1 MKWEK
6 WEKKDYTQH
15 NLSSQGNCPR
25 GVGIPLRTAP
35 EAPKKKK
42 TWVQK
47 EGSTLDFFK
56 AFSEHMLEAFIHK
69 QLDKLTADIH
79 HRTIRSIDQDNCRL
93 LVHCDFSQ
101 DHSHAMADQSMCEFF
116 DMVVSSLFIAI
127 AHFYDPV
134 TRKVECEGWIFVS
147 DDNSHSNNCVNHY
160 LQQIHEHYQ
169 AFYTMN
175 DFERIYSMTVWADN
189 CTEQFKSRFQIGWA
203 ALYVNKS
210 ALEVIH
216 LYFFCPQH
224 GKGPPDGLGGN
235 VKTALKNE
243 EKFRRHKAA
252 TIDVYLWLQENF
264 TEIKSPDTGL
274 FSIRKRI
281 FRYVPTGH
289 VPRHRCIDSSAFPG
303 ISETYAF
310 AVTKGIPVGKVFHRF
325 CSCHCESCML
335 GSFARCEN
343 EAFLGVWGVKYL
355 EVVEAPEPP
364 LKDVVETEIHQKLES
379 YRPLDDLF
387 PFYVM
392 FVNRGCFSPSI
403 AMLTKNKVFN
413 NASIKVFILEHLKE
427 IPEGQFN
434 DTVVKV
440 PNNECLCAK
449 RRCNCTKQHLQTL
462 SKKDILNILVEET
475 QTKDGIVCKS
485 VLSKLKQKTD
495 LREKYTVWH
504 VPEQHNKFITDFNE
518 RRIKIRGDLRVFF

>member
-1 MKWEK
+1 MAQGERVIICVLLPKRQ
-6 WEKKDYTQH
+6 KK
-15 NLSSQGNCPR
+15 L
-25 GVGIPLRTAP
+25 
-35 EAPKKKK
+35 K

-160 LQQIHEHYQ
+160 LQQIREHYQ

-175 DFERIYSMTVWADN
+175 DFELIYSMTVWADN

-203 ALYVNKS
+203 ALYVNKK
-210 ALEVIH
+210 VINQ
-216 LYFFCPQH
+216 YFFCPQH

-281 FRYVPTGH
+281 FRYVPTGL

-387 PFYVM
+387 PFYVV
-392 FVNRGCFSPSI
+392 FVNSGCFS
-403 AMLTKNKVFN
+403 LTFAYKKYILQQCFHQD
-413 NASIKVFILEHLKE
+413 FHLEHIKE
-427 IPEGQFN
+427 IPEGQLN

-440 PNNECLCAK
+440 PNNDFLCAK
-449 RRCNCTKQHLQTL
+449 RRNYCTKQRLQAL
-462 SKKDILNILVEET
+462 SKKNIFNIEVE
-475 QTKDGIVCKS
+475 K
-485 VLSKLKQKTD
+485 KTD
-495 LREKYTVWH
+495 
-504 VPEQHNKFITDFNE
+504 
-518 RRIKIRGDLRVFF
+518 